1 VQMYVCHTCAAIS
14 SHFHG
19 AEALVHL
26 LRCGVLQ
33 LKTSHLRSKAA
44 QSLLAPLQSL
54 MDKAASSISV
64 PYVMHDVSG
73 SVLLCA
79 LMSAVDD
86 ELGLSRVCYQC
97 LLCMAGAARWQ
108 AQQ

>member
-1 VQMYVCHTCAAIS
+1 VLRPEAALNKP
-14 SHFHG
+14 
-19 AEALVHL
+19 EALVHL

-73 SVLLCA
+73 SALLYA
-79 LMSAVDD
+79 LMTAVDD
-86 ELGLSRVCYQC
+86 ELGLARVVIG
-97 LLCMAGAARWQ
+97 LLCAMAGAASWQ
-108 AQQ
+108 A